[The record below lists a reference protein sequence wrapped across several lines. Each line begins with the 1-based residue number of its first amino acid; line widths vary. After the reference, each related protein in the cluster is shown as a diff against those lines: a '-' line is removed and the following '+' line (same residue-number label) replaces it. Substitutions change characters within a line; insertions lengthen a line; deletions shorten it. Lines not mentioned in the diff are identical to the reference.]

1 MAEFNQEN
9 YEIMHEG
16 RCNRAKACT
25 INGKNGGT
33 LECMST
39 DLEKVAGQLAKVVK
53 KNRRFPYLSGATE
66 YNGRGVMTE
75 LCAALV

>member
-1 MAEFNQEN
+1 
-9 YEIMHEG
+9 
-16 RCNRAKACT
+16 
-25 INGKNGGT
+25 
-33 LECMST
+33 MST